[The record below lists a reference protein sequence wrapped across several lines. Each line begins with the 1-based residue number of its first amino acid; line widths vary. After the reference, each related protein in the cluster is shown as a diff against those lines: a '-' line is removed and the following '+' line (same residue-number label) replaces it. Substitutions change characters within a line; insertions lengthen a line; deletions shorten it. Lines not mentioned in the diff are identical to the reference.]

1 MDHEV
6 HVIEQYP
13 LRLAVAFHVG
23 RLHPGICKSL
33 LYLIRD
39 GLNLPGVAAGADYE
53 IVGKRP
59 GVRFQLQNLDIFGF
73 FGVAGLKSL
82 QNCHAGFGFGGCG

>member
-1 MDHEV
+1 VDHEV

-13 LRLAVAFHVG
+13 LRLLVPFHVG
-23 RLHPGICKSL
+23 RLQPGLCESL

-39 GLNLPGVAAGADYE
+39 GLNLPGVAAGTDYE

-59 GVRFQLQNLDIFGF
+59 AVLSQLQNRDIAGF
-73 FGVAGLKSL
+73 FGVTGLNRL
-82 QNCHAGFGFGGCG
+82 